1 MLKSDLIHALAKRN
15 PDCTPADIS
24 AVVNTILKS
33 LTETLQNGHRIELR
47 GFGSFKLTLLAARNS
62 RNPKTGEKIVT
73 PAKVRVHFRP
83 GTEMRVRVQNQHF
96 PRVVSDD
103 YQFSR

>member
-24 AVVNTILKS
+24 VVVQTILS
-33 LTETLQNGHRIELR
+33 RLADTLQNGDRIELR
-47 GFGSFKLTLLAARNS
+47 GFGSFHLTLHAARNS

-73 PAKVRVHFRP
+73 PAKMRVHFRP
-83 GTEMRVRVQNQHF
+83 GTEMRVRVQNQQS
-96 PRVVSDD
+96 PAP
-103 YQFSR
+103 